1 VQMRTN
7 FGDLTERPRRTA
19 GRVLVVNSVVDFLSP
34 ERCVVHPAPL
44 PGPGG
49 RAGARRGSSQLYLY
63 TSESVAHPVLV
74 QVAAPRPLA
83 APCAPRAPV
92 PALLLLLLLLLC
104 CAVLC
109 CAVLCCAVLWRGG
122 KRCAGCAQDPREPG
136 NIVAPFTEVATRLRP
151 HPRVATLDR
160 ARSLCAAHVWRVR
173 RRRTR
178 RGTLSS
184 WRLMRTRA
192 ACALGCSAE
201 SSQKPARARREGRT
215 LNVRNTEVE

>member
-34 ERCVVHPAPL
+34 ERCVVHPGPL

-109 CAVLCCAVLWRGG
+109 CAVLCCSVARRQTLCGV
-122 KRCAGCAQDPREPG
+122 CAG
-136 NIVAPFTEVATRLRP
+136 
-151 HPRVATLDR
+151 
-160 ARSLCAAHVWRVR
+160 
-173 RRRTR
+173 
-178 RGTLSS
+178 
-184 WRLMRTRA
+184 
-192 ACALGCSAE
+192 
-201 SSQKPARARREGRT
+201 PARAGEHRGA
-215 LNVRNTEVE
+215 VH

>member
-1 VQMRTN
+1 MRTN
-7 FGDLTERPRRTA
+7 FGDLIERPRRTA
-19 GRVLVVNSVVDFLSP
+19 GRALVVNSVIDFLSP
-34 ERCVVHPAPL
+34 ERCVVRPAPL

-49 RAGARRGSSQLYLY
+49 RAGARSGATQLYLY

-92 PALLLLLLLLLC
+92 PALLLLLLLLLLLMLLPLC

-109 CAVLCCAVLWRGG
+109 CAVLCCAVLWRVG

-151 HPRVATLDR
+151 HPRVAARDR
-160 ARSLCAAHVWRVR
+160 ARSMCLLTSGASAGAE
-173 RRRTR
+173 
-178 RGTLSS
+178 RGGGH
-184 WRLMRTRA
+184 RA
-192 ACALGCSAE
+192 A
-201 SSQKPARARREGRT
+201 GR
-215 LNVRNTEVE
+215 